1 MADNTFYTGINTKG
15 NLASAIS
22 ATGGPAHQEK
32 QLPNAALS
40 PYPDMTKIIVRRE
53 KSNMQ
58 DLLRDYAVLVDGK
71 VVAHVSNGAETEFD
85 VEPGKH
91 TVQMKI
97 DWCRSLALDVDV
109 DSGKTVTLLCGPNVS
124 ILLGLLY
131 ITVWRNKYM
140 WLRRY
145 V

>member
-1 MADNTFYTGINTKG
+1 
-15 NLASAIS
+15 
-22 ATGGPAHQEK
+22 
-32 QLPNAALS
+32 
-40 PYPDMTKIIVRRE
+40 MTKIVVSRE
-53 KSNMQ
+53 KSSLQ
-58 DLLRDYAVLVDGK
+58 DVFRDYTILLDGK
-71 VVAHVSNGAETEFD
+71 EVARVANGAETEID

-109 DSGKTVTLLCGPNVS
+109 DAGKTVTLLCGPNFS
-124 ILLGLLY
+124 ILLGFLY

>member
-1 MADNTFYTGINTKG
+1 
-15 NLASAIS
+15 
-22 ATGGPAHQEK
+22 
-32 QLPNAALS
+32 
-40 PYPDMTKIIVRRE
+40 MTKIVVRRE
-53 KSNMQ
+53 KSNLQ
-58 DLLRDYAVLVDGK
+58 DIIRDYTILLNGK
-71 VVAHVSNGAETEFD
+71 EVARVANGAETEFS

-91 TVQMKI
+91 TVQLKI
-97 DWCRSLALDVDV
+97 DWCKSLALDVHV
-109 DSGKTVTLLCGPNVS
+109 ETGKTETLLCGPNSS